1 MKVYIKLFVFQ
12 LQTLAQFNFA
22 FTNVLLNYFF
32 VSPPATL
39 FSIQVEENLFLLL
52 ITRSILK
59 LLFAG
64 AVRG

>member
-1 MKVYIKLFVFQ
+1 MNLFVFQ
-12 LQTLAQFNFA
+12 LQTPERFHFA
-22 FTNVLLNYFF
+22 FRNVLLNYFF
-32 VSPPATL
+32 FSPPATL

-52 ITRSILK
+52 TTRSILK